1 MTEEELIKKYSANLI
16 DDNAEKAPVLVSE
29 AEITEPMTAA
39 QVAGSAL
46 MNLPGSLYQLGADV
60 VGAAL
65 SPIETAQTVLDLGA
79 GALQEVLPE
88 GVVQAIG
95 EDPESRELARKVG
108 QMYVDRYGSVEQ
120 AKRTFATDP
129 AGFLGDV
136 STVFGIGGATIP
148 GRVGAGLSKA
158 AAVTEPTG
166 LVAKGATKIAS
177 KAGPITAGALGVTT
191 GVGETPI
198 REAFEA
204 GREGGERG
212 EMLTTQ
218 MRGQGDPLVV
228 VDAAKQGL
236 TQMRQ
241 RMMQRYRAQMQQV
254 GKAREPIQMR
264 RIYDIAEQAMERATF
279 GRQITDENA
288 AKAIAAAQDKI
299 IEWAQLDPAVY
310 HTAEGVDALKRS
322 VGAIIDNIPMEQR
335 NARAAVQGIYDQ
347 IKTEISSQAPIYA
360 DAMKDYSQ
368 AAELITEIERTL
380 SLNPKATLDTQLRK
394 LQSVMRDNVQTNYGQ
409 RTRLAEQLQ
418 ESGGVPFRA
427 GLAGQALAP
436 YAPRG
441 AARFGMGPLTLQ
453 QAASGN
459 IPVAATMAAGSS
471 PRLIGET
478 AYRAGQVAGV
488 GRDIASGARAAG
500 QQIPPGLLNMITD
513 PLTRSI
519 LFQAGRAQGL

>member
-1 MTEEELIKKYSANLI
+1 MTEEELIKKYSADLLT
-16 DDNAEKAPVLVSE
+16 DDQTEQPVAVAE
-29 AEITEPMTAA
+29 EPATMTAG
-39 QVAGSAL
+39 QVAGSAI

-79 GALQEVLPE
+79 GALQSVLPE

-136 STVFGIGGATIP
+136 STVFGIGGATVP
-148 GRVGAGLSKA
+148 GRVGSTLSRA
-158 AAVTEPTG
+158 AAVTEPTA
-166 LVAKGATKIAS
+166 LAAKGAAKVAS

-191 GVGETPI
+191 GVGDTPI

-241 RMMQRYRAQMQQV
+241 RMMQRYRAQMQEV

-288 AKAIAAAQDKI
+288 ARAIASAQDKI
-299 IEWAQLDPAVY
+299 MEWAQLDPAVY

-347 IKTEISSQAPIYA
+347 IRSEISTQAPVYA
-360 DAMKDYSQ
+360 EAMKDYSQ

-380 SLNPKATLDTQLRK
+380 SLNPKASLDTQLRK

-409 RTRLAEQLQ
+409 RTRLADELQ
-418 ESGGVPFRA
+418 TSGGVPFRA

-459 IPVAATMAAGSS
+459 IPVAATMAGGSS
-471 PRLIGET
+471 PRLVGET

-488 GRDIASGARAAG
+488 GQDIAGGARAAG

>member
-1 MTEEELIKKYSANLI
+1 MTEEELIKKYSSDLLT
-16 DDNAEKAPVLVSE
+16 DDQTEQPVAVAE
-29 AEITEPMTAA
+29 EPATMTAG
-39 QVAGSAL
+39 QVAGSAI

-65 SPIETAQTVLDLGA
+65 SPIETAKTVLDLGA
-79 GALQEVLPE
+79 GALQEALPE

-95 EDPESRELARKVG
+95 EDPESRELARQVG
-108 QMYVDRYGSVEQ
+108 QMYVDRYGSVEK
-120 AKRTFATDP
+120 AKRTFASDP

-136 STVFGIGGATIP
+136 STLFGVGGATVP
-148 GRVGAGLSKA
+148 GRVGASLSRA
-158 AAVTEPTG
+158 AAVTEPTA
-166 LVAKGATKIAS
+166 LAVKGAAKVAS
-177 KAGPITAGALGVTT
+177 KAVPITAGALGVTT
-191 GVGETPI
+191 GVGDAPI

-228 VDAAKQGL
+228 IDAAKQGL
-236 TQMRQ
+236 TQMR
-241 RMMQRYRAQMQQV
+241 RSMMQRYRSQMQEV
-254 GKAREPIQMR
+254 GKAQEPIRMR
-264 RIYDIAEQAMERATF
+264 PIYDIAEAAMERATF
-279 GRQITDENA
+279 GREITDANA
-288 AKAIAAAQDKI
+288 ARAIAAVQDKVMQ
-299 IEWAQLDPAVY
+299 WAKLDPAIY
-310 HTAEGVDALKRS
+310 HTAEGIDALKRS

-335 NARAAVQGIYDQ
+335 NARAAVQSIYDQ
-347 IKTEISSQAPIYA
+347 IRSEISAQAPIYS

-380 SLNPKATLDTQLRK
+380 SLNPKATVDTQLRK

-409 RTRLAEQLQ
+409 RTRLAEQL
-418 ESGGVPFRA
+418 EMSGGVPFRA
-427 GLAGQALAP
+427 GLAGQALQP

-441 AARFGMGPLTLQ
+441 AARFGVGPLTLQ

-471 PRLIGET
+471 PRLVGET
-478 AYRAGQVAGV
+478 AYRAGQVAGI
-488 GRDIASGARAAG
+488 GQDIAGGARSAG
-500 QQIPPGLLNMITD
+500 QQIPLGLLNMITD

>member
-1 MTEEELIKKYSANLI
+1 MTEEELIKKYSADLLTE
-16 DDNAEKAPVLVSE
+16 DS
-29 AEITEPMTAA
+29 ITEPPGLASEEPARMTAT

-65 SPIETAQTVLDLGA
+65 SPIETAKTVLDLGA
-79 GALQEVLPE
+79 GALQEALPE

-95 EDPESRELARKVG
+95 EDPKSRELARQVG

-120 AKRTFATDP
+120 AKRTFASDP

-136 STVFGIGGATIP
+136 STLFGVGGATVP
-148 GRVGAGLSKA
+148 GRVGASLSKA
-158 AAVTEPTG
+158 AAATEPTA
-166 LVAKGATKIAS
+166 LAVKGASKIAS
-177 KAGPITAGALGVTT
+177 KVGPVTASALGVTT
-191 GVGETPI
+191 GVGDAPI

-241 RMMQRYRAQMQQV
+241 RMMQRYRSQMQEV

-299 IEWAQLDPAVY
+299 MDWAKLDPALY

-322 VGAIIDNIPMEQR
+322 VGAIIDSIPMEQR

-347 IKTEISSQAPIYA
+347 IRSEISAQAPVYSE
-360 DAMKDYSQ
+360 AMKDYSQ

-380 SLNPKATLDTQLRK
+380 SLNPKASLDTQLRK

-409 RTRLAEQLQ
+409 RTRLADQLQ
-418 ESGGVPFRA
+418 ASGGVPFRA

-459 IPVAATMAAGSS
+459 LPAAATMAAGSS
-471 PRLIGET
+471 PRLVGET
-478 AYRAGQVAGV
+478 AYRAGQVAGA
-488 GRDIASGARAAG
+488 GQDILSGASAAG
-500 QQIPPGLLNMITD
+500 QRIPPGLLDMITD
-513 PLTRSI
+513 PLTRNI